1 MVLVVVAVHT
11 YWSITVYLILLEA
24 ITVVVV
30 VVAIVVIFV
39 AWTNVNLIVGICS
52 RCSQEATFK
61 VLSKLG
67 Q

>member
-1 MVLVVVAVHT
+1 M
-11 YWSITVYLILLEA
+11 WSIKVYLILIEA
-24 ITVVVV
+24 ITVVVVVV

-39 AWTNVNLIVGICS
+39 AWKNVNLIVVICS
-52 RCSQEATFK
+52 RCSKEATFK